1 MSSAENYLASL
12 AISQILFYEGIFLLC
27 SYKYQIFVTEEIDR
41 YFPRHMGKVKDI
53 YLPVKQVE
61 AHRFH
66 LSVCNKAQTVP
77 FSNRDGFRI
86 ETT

>member
-1 MSSAENYLASL
+1 
-12 AISQILFYEGIFLLC
+12 
-27 SYKYQIFVTEEIDR
+27 
-41 YFPRHMGKVKDI
+41 MGKVKDI

-86 ETT
+86 EAT